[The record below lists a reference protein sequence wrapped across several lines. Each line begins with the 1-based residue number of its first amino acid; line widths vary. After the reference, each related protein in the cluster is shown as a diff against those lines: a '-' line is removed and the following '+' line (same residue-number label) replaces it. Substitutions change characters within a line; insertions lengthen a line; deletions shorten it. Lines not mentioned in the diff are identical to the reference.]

1 MQLVGIGFQTYFSIQ
16 HIQSAAFLA
25 RQAFAL
31 EREQEISFDSDRDSD
46 VQACACGSVFSS
58 IAFLEA
64 LVNELFA
71 DAAKSDG
78 GHLHSLPAPVREL
91 IAELGATESVERA
104 AALRKF
110 AILLRAAGKPA
121 PPLGA
126 NPAQDLQVGVELRN
140 HLTHYKAHWLD
151 MGTSNMVRPGNL
163 MASSLLSRFKGKFA
177 YRPRVAGPSSDQWLG
192 HGCSEWV
199 CRTAIQ
205 YVDLVS
211 GPLGIVPLHD
221 HVRSRLATR

>member
-1 MQLVGIGFQTYFSIQ
+1 MQLVGIGLYTYFSIQ

-31 EREQEISFDSDRDSD
+31 EREQGTVFDGDRDSD
-46 VQACACGSVFSS
+46 IQACACGSVFSS

-78 GHLHSLPAPVREL
+78 GHLRTLPTPVREL

-104 AALRKF
+104 SALRKF

-126 NPAQDLQVGVELRN
+126 NPTQDLQVGVELRN

-151 MGTSNMVRPGNL
+151 MGTPGMVRPGNL
-163 MASSLLSRFKGKFA
+163 MASNLASRFKDKFA
-177 YRPRVAGPSSDQWLG
+177 YRPGVAGPSSDQWLG
-192 HGCSEWV
+192 HGCAEWV

-211 GPLGIVPLHD
+211 ETLGIVSLHD

>member
-1 MQLVGIGFQTYFSIQ
+1 MQVVGLVLQTYYSIQ
-16 HIQSAAFLA
+16 HIQSAALFA
-25 RQAFAL
+25 RQAFVL
-31 EREQEISFDSDRDSD
+31 EREQGLSFDSDRDSD
-46 VQACACGSVFSS
+46 IQAYACGSVFAS

-78 GHLHSLPAPVREL
+78 GHLHSLPASAREL

-104 AALRKF
+104 TALRKF

-121 PPLGA
+121 PSLGT

-140 HLTHYKAHWLD
+140 HLTHYKAHWFD
-151 MGTSNMVRPGNL
+151 MGTPDLVRPGNL
-163 MASSLLSRFKGKFA
+163 MASNLSSRFKDKFA

-192 HGCSEWV
+192 HGCAEWV
-199 CRTAIQ
+199 CQTAIQ
-205 YVDLVS
+205 YADLVART
-211 GPLGIVPLHD
+211 LGIVPLHD
-221 HVRSRLATR
+221 HVRPRLATR